1 MNALRQA
8 LARMRTEL
16 DRSPRLRLGVWLIVG
31 LLLVVGLTVQSDR
44 LAAATTAYAEET
56 RLLAGAQTA
65 LARTDWP
72 ELLAA
77 ERAVHDTLAARSWQ
91 AATEGLAQAQLQQ
104 ALREM
109 GERLDLRNVRIRAGL
124 TRAVPELPGVCQVQA
139 RFRSTYR
146 DGDELRLLYA
156 LATFDR
162 KLVADRLQLTDRTY
176 AVTVIVSAYFIG
188 LTAEAC
194 ATDPAAAAA

>member
-1 MNALRQA
+1 MNAWRQP

-16 DRSPRLRLGVWLIVG
+16 ERTPRLRLGVWLITA
-31 LLLVVGLTVQSDR
+31 LLLVLGLNLQSDR
-44 LAAATTAYAEET
+44 LTTATTAYAEET

-65 LARTDWP
+65 LARKDWP

-77 ERAVHDTLAARSWQ
+77 EKAVHDTLAARFWQ
-91 AATEGLAQAQLQQ
+91 AETEGLAQAQLQQ
-104 ALREM
+104 ALRDL
-109 GERLDLRNVRIRAGL
+109 GERLELRNTRIRAGL

-146 DGDELRLLYA
+146 DGDELRLLHA

-162 KLVADRLQLTDRTY
+162 KLVADRLQLSDRTS

-194 ATDPAAAAA
+194 GTDPEAA

>member
-1 MNALRQA
+1 MNAWRQA
-8 LARMRTEL
+8 LARVRTEL

-31 LLLVVGLTVQSDR
+31 LLLVLGLTVQSDR
-44 LAAATTAYAEET
+44 LSAATTAYAEET

-72 ELLAA
+72 ELLTA
-77 ERAVHDTLAARSWQ
+77 EKAVHETLAARFWQ
-91 AATEGLAQAQLQQ
+91 AETEGLAQAQLQQ

-162 KLVADRLQLTDRTY
+162 KLVADRLQLTDRTA

-194 ATDPAAAAA
+194 GPDPAAA

>member
-1 MNALRQA
+1 MNAWRQA
-8 LARMRTEL
+8 LARLRTEL
-16 DRSPRLRLGVWLIVG
+16 DRSPRLRLGVWAIAG
-31 LLLVVGLTVQSDR
+31 LLLVLGLTAQSDR

-77 ERAVHDTLAARSWQ
+77 EKTVHDTLAARFWQ
-91 AATEGLAQAQLQQ
+91 AETEGLAQAQLQQ

-162 KLVADRLQLTDRTY
+162 KLVADRLQLTDRTS

-188 LTAEAC
+188 LTTEAC
-194 ATDPAAAAA
+194 GTDPATA

>member
-1 MNALRQA
+1 MNAWRHA

-16 DRSPRLRLGVWLIVG
+16 ERSPRLRLGVWLIAG
-31 LLLVVGLTVQSDR
+31 LLLVLGLTAQSDR
-44 LAAATTAYAEET
+44 LSAATTAYAEET

-77 ERAVHDTLAARSWQ
+77 EKAVYDTLAARFWR
-91 AATEGLAQAQLQQ
+91 AETEGLAQAQLQQ

-109 GERLDLRNVRIRAGL
+109 ADRLNLRNTRIRAGL

-139 RFRSTYR
+139 RFRATYR
-146 DGDELRLLYA
+146 EGEELRLLYT
-156 LATFDR
+156 LATSDR
-162 KLVADRLQLTDRTY
+162 KLVADRLQLSDR
-176 AVTVIVSAYFIG
+176 AAVVTVIASAHFIG
-188 LTAEAC
+188 LTAEDC
-194 ATDPAAAAA
+194 GTETDAA

>member
-1 MNALRQA
+1 MNAWRQA
-8 LARMRTEL
+8 LARLCTEL
-16 DRSPRLRLGVWLIVG
+16 ERTPRLRLGLWLIVG
-31 LLLVVGLTVQSDR
+31 LLLVLGLNLQSDR
-44 LAAATTAYAEET
+44 LSAATTAYAEET

-65 LARTDWP
+65 LARRDWP

-77 ERAVHDTLAARSWQ
+77 EKAVHATLAARFWQ
-91 AATEGLAQAQLQQ
+91 AETEGLAQAQLQQ
-104 ALREM
+104 ALRDL
-109 GERLDLRNVRIRAGL
+109 GERLELRNTRIRAGL
-124 TRAVPELPGVCQVQA
+124 TRAVPGLPGVCQVQA

-162 KLVADRLQLTDRTY
+162 KLVADRLQLSDRTS

-188 LTAEAC
+188 LTVEAC
-194 ATDPAAAAA
+194 GTDPEAA

>member
-1 MNALRQA
+1 MNAWRQA
-8 LARMRTEL
+8 LARLRVEL

-31 LLLVVGLTVQSDR
+31 LLLVLGLTVQSDR
-44 LAAATTAYAEET
+44 LSEATTAYAEET

-72 ELLAA
+72 ELLTA
-77 ERAVHDTLAARSWQ
+77 EQAVHDTLAARFWQ
-91 AATEGLAQAQLQQ
+91 AETEGLAQAQLQQ
-104 ALREM
+104 ALREL
-109 GERLDLRNVRIRAGL
+109 GERLELRNVRIRAGL

-162 KLVADRLQLTDRTY
+162 KLVADRLQLTDRTA
-176 AVTVIVSAYFIG
+176 AVTVMVSAYFIG

-194 ATDPAAAAA
+194 GTEPTAA

>member
-1 MNALRQA
+1 MNAWRQA

-31 LLLVVGLTVQSDR
+31 LLLILGLTVQSDR
-44 LAAATTAYAEET
+44 LSAATTAYAEET

-72 ELLAA
+72 ELLTT
-77 ERAVHDTLAARSWQ
+77 ERAVHDTLAARFWQ
-91 AATEGLAQAQLQQ
+91 AETEGLAQAQLQQ
-104 ALREM
+104 VLRET

-139 RFRSTYR
+139 RFRSSYR
-146 DGDELRLLYA
+146 DGEELRLLYA
-156 LATFDR
+156 LGTLDR
-162 KLVADRLQLTDRTY
+162 KLVADRLQLTDRN
-176 AVTVIVSAYFIG
+176 AVVTVIVSAYFIG

-194 ATDPAAAAA
+194 GTDPGAA

>member
-1 MNALRQA
+1 MNAWRQA

-16 DRSPRLRLGVWLIVG
+16 ERSPRLRLGVWLIAG
-31 LLLVVGLTVQSDR
+31 LLLVLGLTAQSDR
-44 LAAATTAYAEET
+44 LSAAATAYAEET

-77 ERAVHDTLAARSWQ
+77 EQAIHSTLAARFWQ
-91 AATEGLAQAQLQQ
+91 AETEGLAQAQLQQ
-104 ALREM
+104 ALREVAD
-109 GERLDLRNVRIRAGL
+109 RLNLRNTRIRAGL
-124 TRAVPELPGVCQVQA
+124 TRTVPDLPGVCQVQA

-146 DGDELRLLYA
+146 GGDELRLLYA
-156 LATFDR
+156 LATYDR
-162 KLVADRLQLTDRTY
+162 KLVADSLLLNDRN
-176 AVTVIVSAYFIG
+176 AVVTFIVSAYYIG

-194 ATDPAAAAA
+194 GTEPAAA

>member
-1 MNALRQA
+1 MTPWRQS
-8 LARMRTEL
+8 LTRMRTEL
-16 DRSPRLRLGVWLIVG
+16 ERSPRLRLGVWLIAG
-31 LLLVVGLTVQSDR
+31 LLLILGLTIQSDR
-44 LAAATTAYAEET
+44 LSAATTAYAEET

-77 ERAVHDTLAARSWQ
+77 EQAIHSTLAARFWQ
-91 AATEGLAQAQLQQ
+91 AETEGLAQAQLQQ

-109 GERLDLRNVRIRAGL
+109 ADRLNLRNTRIRAGL

-146 DGDELRLLYA
+146 EGDELRLLYA
-156 LATFDR
+156 LATSDR
-162 KLVADRLQLTDRTY
+162 KLVADRLQLTDRTA
-176 AVTVIVSAYFIG
+176 AVTVSAYFIG
-188 LTAEAC
+188 LTTEAC
-194 ATDPAAAAA
+194 GTNGASGVGP

>member
-1 MNALRQA
+1 MNAWRQA
-8 LARMRTEL
+8 LARMGAEL
-16 DRSPRLRLGVWLIVG
+16 ERSPRLRLGVWLIVG
-31 LLLVVGLTVQSDR
+31 LLLVLGLTVQSDR
-44 LAAATTAYAEET
+44 LAEATTAYAEET

-65 LARTDWP
+65 LARKDWA
-72 ELLAA
+72 ELLTA
-77 ERAVHDTLAARSWQ
+77 EKAVHGELAARFWQ
-91 AATEGLAQAQLQQ
+91 AETEGLAQAQLQQ

-162 KLVADRLQLTDRTY
+162 KLVADRLQLTDRTA

-194 ATDPAAAAA
+194 GTDAETS